1 MEDLWIL
8 FFQPPWSTFVKVTV
22 EQSYGDWTR
31 VLTGIQT
38 QNEAGA
44 QPGASN
50 LNRKCLWQNKLCYCR
65 KEPEIRNEERTFFI
79 SLVWN
84 HKILPSLNTGKAQ
97 VSYRG
102 LQLFRVFLSGKG
114 VLADGALWFILSPKT
129 LPRKHSLRTATGKT
143 PLWGAC
149 SHPECLHT

>member
-1 MEDLWIL
+1 M

-65 KEPEIRNEERTFFI
+65 KEPEIRNEERPFFYFI
-79 SLVWN
+79 
-84 HKILPSLNTGKAQ
+84 
-97 VSYRG
+97 G
-102 LQLFRVFLSGKG
+102 LKPQDPAFLKHWESSGFIPWPT
-114 VLADGALWFILSPKT
+114 ALQGFFFFF
-129 LPRKHSLRTATGKT
+129 
-143 PLWGAC
+143 
-149 SHPECLHT
+149 